1 MFGWLAAGG
10 PDAGRWQ
17 GSSGAWQV
25 FTRVDTHGLDP
36 EMELRTAARRY
47 RNLVRSWENRREPR
61 LEAPLGL
68 LPRLDD
74 QLGGHFGGL
83 VPLLKRAE

>member
-1 MFGWLAAGG
+1 MDLI
-10 PDAGRWQ
+10 PRWNYAQ
-17 GSSGAWQV
+17 
-25 FTRVDTHGLDP
+25 P
-36 EMELRTAARRY
+36 ARRY
-47 RNLVRSWENRREPR
+47 RDLVRSWEHRREPR

-74 QLGGHFGGL
+74 QFGGHFGGL